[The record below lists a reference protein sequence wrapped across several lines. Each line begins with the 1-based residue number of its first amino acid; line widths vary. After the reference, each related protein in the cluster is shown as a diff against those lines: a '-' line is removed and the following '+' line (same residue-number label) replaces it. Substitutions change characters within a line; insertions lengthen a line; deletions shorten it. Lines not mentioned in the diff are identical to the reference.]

1 LQPRAFGEPVSR
13 VEMKITIAV
22 LIGLAL
28 AIGIAVFMKYLIN
41 R

>member
-1 LQPRAFGEPVSR
+1 LR

-22 LIGLAL
+22 LIGVAL
-28 AIGIAVFMKYLIN
+28 AIGIAVFMKYLID

>member
-1 LQPRAFGEPVSR
+1 
-13 VEMKITIAV
+13 MKITIVV
-22 LIGLAL
+22 LIGVAL

>member
-1 LQPRAFGEPVSR
+1 
-13 VEMKITIAV
+13 VEMKITIVV
-22 LIGLAL
+22 LIGVAL